1 MIVTQELREVV
12 AMGLRDIN
20 YTIGPFIT
28 LVDGPTFSFHWE
40 ERPWL
45 ITGQIRD
52 ADRIAIS
59 RTDRIDSGKI
69 AAICST
75 LQLSD
80 KKILLLNHHNTIVI
94 NKIARQII
102 SPKKDTKN
110 NKRPNG

>member
-12 AMGLRDIN
+12 AMGLRDID

-69 AAICST
+69 AAIRTS
-75 LQLSD
+75 LNLL
-80 KKILLLNHHNTIVI
+80 KKNILLLDPLNPGPISEL
-94 NKIARQII
+94 ARQIMSSQKI
-102 SPKKDTKN
+102 YEKQEP
-110 NKRPNG
+110 